1 MERPGVQ
8 VLGVFTACSCRLSY
22 VRQPFEADDSDMVL
36 FREVDDSTA
45 HLVVL
50 VSHPALFFV
59 VQFLDRL
66 QFLLLTE
73 FFPLH
78 PELAFHVLVLAS
90 VPEEPRL
97 FAIGRCDGRDFQTE
111 VHPEHVGARLLR
123 RANRDGD
130 LGDPFL
136 RLPRDAQRPEL
147 VGEEGGVPV
156 VRVDH
161 LGADG
166 RLLHLPVDDDR
177 EGDRLEVERVVLV
190 VPGAVR
196 FLEDRDDLE
205 VLLLR
210 PLEHALRVL
219 DGLVL
224 DGARQV
230 HRDMFARQIQA
241 LPGLDHGR
249 DELVRRADVG
259 VHHPLQDGLLRFR
272 RMEFDVH
279 GQCLRHG
286 LIPLSFVP
294 RHNV

>member
-1 MERPGVQ
+1 
-8 VLGVFTACSCRLSY
+8 
-22 VRQPFEADDSDMVL
+22 MVL
-36 FREVDDSTA
+36 FREVDDPTA
-45 HLVVL
+45 HLVIL

-59 VQFLDRL
+59 VQFLDCL
-66 QFLLLTE
+66 QFLVLTE
-73 FFPLH
+73 LFPLR
-78 PELAFHVLVLAS
+78 PELALHILVLAP
-90 VPEEPRL
+90 VPEEPR
-97 FAIGRCDGRDFQTE
+97 FVAARGRDGRDFQAE

-123 RANRDGD
+123 RADRDGD
-130 LGDPFL
+130 LGDPFV
-136 RLPRDAQRPEL
+136 RLLRDAERPEL
-147 VGEEGGVPV
+147 VGEERGVPV

-161 LGADG
+161 VGADD
-166 RLLHLPVDDDR
+166 RLLHVPVDDDR

-196 FLEDRDDLE
+196 FLQDGDDLE
-205 VLLLR
+205 VLLLC
-210 PLEHALRVL
+210 PLEDALRVL

-230 HRDMFARQIQA
+230 RRDMFARQIQA
-241 LPGLDHGR
+241 LPGLHHGR

>member
-1 MERPGVQ
+1 
-8 VLGVFTACSCRLSY
+8 
-22 VRQPFEADDSDMVL
+22 MVL

-45 HLVVL
+45 HLVIL

-66 QFLLLTE
+66 QFLVLTQL
-73 FFPLH
+73 FPLR
-78 PELAFHVLVLAS
+78 PELALHILVLAP

-111 VHPEHVGARLLR
+111 VHPDYLR
-123 RANRDGD
+123 SRFFCRANRDGD
-130 LGDPFL
+130 LGDPL
-136 RLPRDAQRPEL
+136 GRLLRDAQRPEL
-147 VGEEGGVPV
+147 VGEERGVPV

-161 LGADG
+161 VGTDG
-166 RLLHLPVDDDR
+166 RLSHFSVNHDR
-177 EGDRLEVERVVLV
+177 EGDRLEVKRVVLV

-210 PLEHALRVL
+210 PLEHALRVQ
-219 DGLVL
+219 DGLIL

-230 HRDMFARQIQA
+230 RRDMFARQIQA
-241 LPGLDHGR
+241 LPGLHHGR

-272 RMEFDVH
+272 RMELDVH

-286 LIPLSFVP
+286 LIPLSFDP

>member
-1 MERPGVQ
+1 MQ
-8 VLGVFTACSCRLSY
+8 VLIVFTACSCRLSD
-22 VRQPFEADDSDMVL
+22 VRQSFEADDRDVVL
-36 FREVDDSTA
+36 FREVDDFTA
-45 HLVVL
+45 HLVIL

-73 FFPLH
+73 LFPFR
-78 PELAFHVLVLAS
+78 PELALHILVLAP
-90 VPEEPRL
+90 VPEEPR
-97 FAIGRCDGRDFQTE
+97 FVAARGRDGRDFQAE

-123 RANRDGD
+123 RADRDGD
-130 LGDPFL
+130 LGDPFV
-136 RLPRDAQRPEL
+136 RLLRDAERPEL
-147 VGEEGGVPV
+147 VGEERGVPV

-161 LGADG
+161 VGADG

-196 FLEDRDDLE
+196 PLEDRDDLE

-230 HRDMFARQIQA
+230 RRDMFARQIQA
-241 LPGLDHGR
+241 LSGLHHGR

-259 VHHPLQDGLLRFR
+259 VHHPLQD
-272 RMEFDVH
+272 
-279 GQCLRHG
+279 
-286 LIPLSFVP
+286 
-294 RHNV
+294 

>member
-1 MERPGVQ
+1 
-8 VLGVFTACSCRLSY
+8 
-22 VRQPFEADDSDMVL
+22 MVL
-36 FREVDDSTA
+36 FREVDDLTA
-45 HLVVL
+45 HLVIFVP
-50 VSHPALFFV
+50 HPTLFFV
-59 VQFLDRL
+59 VQLLDRV
-66 QFLLLTE
+66 QFFLLTE
-73 FFPLH
+73 LFSSRTK
-78 PELAFHVLVLAS
+78 LAFHVLVLTP
-90 VPEEPRL
+90 VPKELRPVT
-97 FAIGRCDGRDFQTE
+97 ISRCDGRNFQTE
-111 VHPEHVGARLLR
+111 VHPENLGAGLFSRE
-123 RANRDGD
+123 NHDGD

-136 RLPRDAQRPEL
+136 RLLRDAERAEL

-166 RLLHLPVDDDR
+166 RLLHLPVDDDG
-177 EGDRLEVERVVLV
+177 EGDRFEVERVVLV

-196 FLEDRDDLE
+196 LLEDRDDLE

-224 DGARQV
+224 DGARQIR
-230 HRDMFARQIQA
+230 RDMFARQIQA
-241 LPGLDHGR
+241 LSGLHHGR

-259 VHHPLQDGLLRFR
+259 VHHPLQNGLLCFR